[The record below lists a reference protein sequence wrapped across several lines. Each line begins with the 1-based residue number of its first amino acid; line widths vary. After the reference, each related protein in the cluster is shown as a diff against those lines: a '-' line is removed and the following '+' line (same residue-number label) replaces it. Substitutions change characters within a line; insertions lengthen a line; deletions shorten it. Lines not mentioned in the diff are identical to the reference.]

1 MSEEEEQNRFSL
13 RKLSIGLASVL
24 VGVSI
29 FGTSQTVKA
38 DTVADQNTSA
48 VTSNAQSS
56 DTQENKNVAK
66 SSFSS
71 DNQANNVKS
80 NLIQTQVEGKK
91 DQKQDSVPKTQEA
104 TDSSNL
110 DAEKSIV
117 RTSSLQEPDNQS
129 NNHAEDNSQTQ
140 TSQKLDLT
148 KNSNNNDLN
157 KSATP
162 SVNKETNQA
171 QVTQKDDKT
180 TAKLTT
186 LNVIKASQTP
196 VDAKTVAEDKTEN
209 STVIN
214 AISGDV
220 TLYQATDGS
229 IDDSTKINPT
239 DVSNESHLYNYAP
252 SFGFKGKFEV
262 SGADIKKGNSIVLIS
277 ATTPDNTR
285 HNYWASAGGATIT
298 EGHHAGDGNWYVT
311 DNNLGVIGNIVTAR
325 TNDAYT
331 LQLHVTTDKKVAPD
345 TTLSFETSNPYWLMF
360 NGWSNA
366 QAYQGADS
374 SHPLKQTLEITS
386 GNKKTDYVYKF
397 YGQPASEVDD
407 NFYNHSA
414 YNEFVGN
421 PLYATY
427 QGTDWGMNLTDGEY
441 RKAINNWI
449 KAKGQNFNFEFKPFR
464 RVMQVS
470 GSALSNDQSSFFNS
484 FETYYDYI
492 NADGKLMHDARSI
505 SWGIPTTTAKDGI
518 SATDLLKETPTNSS
532 MISKQSDG
540 NYLISYNIDPQ
551 TFIKSISSFQNF
563 KNSII
568 PPIKDS
574 ATYNFNSK
582 TDAERQKVIDNTVNY
597 YWNGMNGRG
606 LNYFITPYLKTDLNA
621 HSNIE
626 ATDLTPDSS
635 TSGQKIRIWLG
646 GAKSQVG
653 SGIELGYSSTYR
665 FVDDDALGQNIGSP
679 VVYSGKKG
687 DTDKIVMTIPDKY
700 ELASGQEMPS
710 TYTIT
715 NKDQTI
721 DIHLK
726 HQHAKSTTQAPAT
739 RTIVVHMPDGT
750 TKTYV
755 QTIGFV
761 NNLDKDL
768 VTNKTT
774 NIYTV
779 DASKSNVTVN
789 GQVSTQYQAYVLKD
803 DVVNYAP
810 IKLPHING
818 YKAHLVRNEINP
830 AMLMV
835 SFIAVPSENKPSTP
849 VEVVPSKPSATTD
862 KPFAKLNHKVV
873 DALNSNDSGWT
884 MPNTQPATYTVE
896 VPDDAIIDLS
906 DLVIAEPVHAQT
918 RVKIRVN
925 KRFKLSKKHSI
936 KHLKHRKKAV
946 RTFRK
951 YRL

>member
-1 MSEEEEQNRFSL
+1 MNEEVRHFSL
-13 RKLSIGLASVL
+13 RKLSVGLASVL

-29 FGTSQTVKA
+29 FSTSQTVKA
-38 DTVADQNTSA
+38 DTVANNQTSS

-56 DTQENKNVAK
+56 DTQENGNAAK
-66 SSFSS
+66 STFSN
-71 DNQANNVKS
+71 DNQTDNAKS
-80 NLIQTQVEGKK
+80 NLIQTRVEGKK
-91 DQKQDSVPKTQEA
+91 DQKQDSVPKTQEVN
-104 TDSSNL
+104 DSSNL

-129 NNHAEDNSQTQ
+129 NNHAEDNSQSQ
-140 TSQKLDLT
+140 NEQKLDIT

-162 SVNKETNQA
+162 SVSKENNQA

-186 LNVIKASQTP
+186 LNVTKASQAP
-196 VDAKTVAEDKTEN
+196 VNAKAIVEDKTEAKEL
-209 STVIN
+209 T

-220 TLYQATDGS
+220 TLYQATDGN
-229 IDDSTKINPT
+229 IDDSIKINPT
-239 DVSNESHLYNYAP
+239 DVSNESHLYKSAP

-277 ATTPDNTR
+277 ATAPDNTR
-285 HNYWASAGGATIT
+285 HNYWASDGGATIN

-311 DNNLGVIGNIVTAR
+311 DNNLGVIGNIVTVR

-345 TTLSFETSNPYWLMF
+345 TTLSFETSNPYWLIF
-360 NGWSNA
+360 NGWSSA
-366 QAYQGADS
+366 QAYQGTDS
-374 SHPLKQTLEITS
+374 NHPLKQTLEITS

-427 QGTDWGMNLTDGEY
+427 HGIDWGMNLPDGEY

-449 KAKGQNFNFEFKPFR
+449 KAKGQNFDFEFKPFR

-484 FETYYDYI
+484 FETYYKYI
-492 NADGKLMHDARSI
+492 NADGKLMNDARSI
-505 SWGIPTTTAKDGI
+505 SWGIPTTTAKEGI

-568 PPIKDS
+568 PRIKVS

-597 YWNGMNGRG
+597 YWNGMNGHG
-606 LNYFITPYLKTDLNA
+606 LDYYITPYLKTDLNA

-646 GAKSQVG
+646 GAESQTG
-653 SGIELGYSSTYR
+653 SGIELGYSNTYR

-687 DTDKIVMTIPDKY
+687 DTGKIVMTIPDKY
-700 ELASGQEMPS
+700 ELALGQEIPA

-715 NKDQTI
+715 DKDQTI

-726 HQHAKSTTQAPAT
+726 HQHAKSTVQAPAT
-739 RTIVVHMPDGT
+739 RTIVVHMPDGS

-761 NNLDKDL
+761 NNFDKDL

-779 DASKSNVTVN
+779 DASKSNVTVD
-789 GQVSTQYQAYVLKD
+789 GQPSTQYQAYVLKD
-803 DVVNYAP
+803 GVVNYAP

-818 YKAHLVRNEINP
+818 YKAHLVRNKINP

-835 SFIAVPSENKPSTP
+835 SFMAVPSENKPSLPNEET
-849 VEVVPSKPSATTD
+849 PSKPSAPAD
-862 KPFAKLNHKVV
+862 NPNKPAGDLQQRVVTELN
-873 DALNSNDSGWT
+873 NNDSGWT
-884 MPNTQPATYTVE
+884 MPETSSTYTVE
-896 VPDDAIIDLS
+896 VPADDVIDLS

-918 RVKIRVN
+918 TTQIRVT

-946 RTFRK
+946 RQFKK